1 MDPGNNKGLS
11 RMELNDIQFKHILR
25 LNVINVYIIQ
35 IYVLNE
41 FDGIPKVK

>member
-1 MDPGNNKGLS
+1 MTVA
-11 RMELNDIQFKHILR
+11 LNAIPLKHILR

-41 FDGIPKVK
+41 FDKIQIF